1 MSTYAAIRVLVL
13 LLVLMPLASAAFVPA
28 FGRKARRV
36 ALWISLVHLGLTAAV
51 VTMANSNRPCDI
63 VGAAQCCP
71 SCLRRSRSSRR
82 LLPPVNCGLF
92 SGRFG
97 TDAFLPELVER
108 CLEKKVLEIAPI
120 GFMRGR
126 TLNGLLAGG

>member
-1 MSTYAAIRVLVL
+1 MEPAFILEVCGRTKLV
-13 LLVLMPLASAAFVPA
+13 PSQVPA
-28 FGRKARRV
+28 F
-36 ALWISLVHLGLTAAV
+36 
-51 VTMANSNRPCDI
+51 
-63 VGAAQCCP
+63 Q

-97 TDAFLPELVER
+97 TGAFLPELVER